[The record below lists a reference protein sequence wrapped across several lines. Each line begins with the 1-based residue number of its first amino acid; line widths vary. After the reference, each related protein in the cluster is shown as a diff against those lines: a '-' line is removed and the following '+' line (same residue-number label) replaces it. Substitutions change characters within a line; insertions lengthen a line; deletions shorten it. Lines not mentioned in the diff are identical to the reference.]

1 LFLRAGIGQKCRRRK
16 KSPGFSR
23 GLFYGKKGRVFVNW
37 CVAAAAA
44 KRDTEIEISTGRS
57 LLCAENGIQA
67 ALLEVDL

>member
-1 LFLRAGIGQKCRRRK
+1 
-16 KSPGFSR
+16 
-23 GLFYGKKGRVFVNW
+23 
-37 CVAAAAA
+37 VAAAAA